1 MREVVARPRE
11 SRKFATA
18 MYVPYSRAP
27 WCSKM
32 VMEKAPAV
40 ASACDD
46 SNNDISKDV
55 LKREAIKVKHTTR
68 AGTRVRI
75 LHSACNLCKQLC
87 DIMHLVKSERLAGG
101 SIIHGI
107 YERVRLVMY

>member
-40 ASACDD
+40 ASACED
-46 SNNDISKDV
+46 SSHDISKDV
-55 LKREAIKVKHTTR
+55 MKREAIKIQHTTR
-68 AGTRVRI
+68 ARTRVRT
-75 LHSACNLCKQLC
+75 LHSDCNLRKQLC
-87 DIMHLVKSERLAGG
+87 DITHLVKSERLAGG

-107 YERVRLVMY
+107 YERVRLVMH